1 MPVKVD
7 SNRPFSPLPFDCDL
21 LSEFEQDLV
30 NDVVLS
36 NLDDSIW
43 DNMMPTPPQSP
54 QVKLDYM
61 EISLENFLEENNE
74 DEMEQKLIN
83 HDCMWSGNGC
93 NEGLCPSIYKPLIS
107 SLAHTDSTLNLST
120 SPIAAYNEF
129 SFYGLDTNLETCLQ
143 PTYIGEEQ
151 TQEQP
156 NAEGNMFA
164 MANDHSYE
172 SSSSVSI
179 KQEIKEEVVQTESSL
194 IHKNPVK
201 ILNPGVTKIKCK
213 KVTNKKQLIE
223 NSNSILNTIARPSQ
237 IKTETSVLKPTIIS
251 VSNFKNF
258 EPTNI
263 QPKYKVDIK
272 KKKINI
278 IETKNGTAGRQ
289 LFQIKKVQNFS
300 NVAIPLISPAC
311 SDSEESSVSFASSGD
326 DSRKNSPPFR
336 RREHN
341 DSERKRRDHL
351 RNSFNNLKDQIPKLK
366 SAEKRPPRIMILH
379 EATTY
384 VNQLI
389 ETNYSLEKIQ
399 KAEKEKQNRLLAI
412 LKKLEKKS

>member
-179 KQEIKEEVVQTESSL
+179 KQEIKEEVVQTESSKFL
-194 IHKNPVK
+194 FPF
-201 ILNPGVTKIKCK
+201 L
-213 KVTNKKQLIE
+213 
-223 NSNSILNTIARPSQ
+223 
-237 IKTETSVLKPTIIS
+237 
-251 VSNFKNF
+251 F
-258 EPTNI
+258 
-263 QPKYKVDIK
+263 
-272 KKKINI
+272 IN
-278 IETKNGTAGRQ
+278 
-289 LFQIKKVQNFS
+289 
-300 NVAIPLISPAC
+300 
-311 SDSEESSVSFASSGD
+311 
-326 DSRKNSPPFR
+326 
-336 RREHN
+336 
-341 DSERKRRDHL
+341 
-351 RNSFNNLKDQIPKLK
+351 
-366 SAEKRPPRIMILH
+366 
-379 EATTY
+379 
-384 VNQLI
+384 
-389 ETNYSLEKIQ
+389 
-399 KAEKEKQNRLLAI
+399 
-412 LKKLEKKS
+412 